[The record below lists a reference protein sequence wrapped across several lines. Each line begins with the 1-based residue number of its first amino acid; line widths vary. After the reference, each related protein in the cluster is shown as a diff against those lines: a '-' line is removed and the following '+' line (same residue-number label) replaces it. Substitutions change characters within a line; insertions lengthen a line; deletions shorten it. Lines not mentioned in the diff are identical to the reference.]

1 MWWHRTRTNPSPNN
15 RLEADA
21 RPASAAQPE
30 RYGILLPE
38 QSLPLENSRTLAYL
52 LPMSKSVEQL
62 AEQAMTLPT
71 ESRARLADLLVES
84 LDADELGPIDRLWT
98 AEAKRRRDEVR
109 AGHVKTIPGE
119 KALRKVRD
127 AVKR

>member
-1 MWWHRTRTNPSPNN
+1 MRT
-15 RLEADA
+15 
-21 RPASAAQPE
+21 
-30 RYGILLPE
+30 
-38 QSLPLENSRTLAYL
+38 
-52 LPMSKSVEQL
+52 SVEQL
-62 AEQAMTLPT
+62 AKQAMALPT

-84 LDADELGPIDRLWT
+84 LDAAELGRIDQMWA